1 MNLFLRFLFMGAV
14 CLLPLVGCS
23 DDDTEGTGP
32 EPTSDFQ
39 FETLEL
45 TQGSFKVKIT
55 PEDKNMTYFFGVLEK
70 SDFSQF
76 ENLES
81 LQAANIENIKALAE
95 ANGVGVEEFL
105 LEALLKGE
113 QEWKIIRLFRRPIM
127 SFTPM
132 DYRPNWRFLRLSILM
147 NSRHWSSSK

>member
-1 MNLFLRFLFMGAV
+1 MGAV

-105 LEALLKGE
+105 WRHCLKESRSGN
-113 QEWKIIRLFRRPIM
+113 IIRLFRRPIM

>member
-1 MNLFLRFLFMGAV
+1 M
-14 CLLPLVGCS
+14 
-23 DDDTEGTGP
+23 
-32 EPTSDFQ
+32 
-39 FETLEL
+39 
-45 TQGSFKVKIT
+45 KIT

-113 QEWKIIRLFRRPIM
+113 QEWKYNTLVPETDYV
-127 SFTPM
+127 FTPM